1 MIARTLPYLMIAIIM
16 AVAVLPA
23 KAAVEI
29 GKPAPA
35 ISATDIHGN
44 EFNLDNHKGKIV
56 VLEWFNKGCPYVQK
70 FYDSGNMQK
79 YQKDAAEQD
88 IAWVTV
94 ISSAEGK
101 QGYVTEEEGLTDLE
115 HYEAAPTTLI
125 RDVSGEIGKAYDAKT
140 TPHMFVIDTDG
151 NVAYA
156 GAIDSN
162 SSANPDTIEG
172 AENYVIAAI
181 DALQAGEPV
190 ETTTTSPYGCSVKL
204 ITAHSYI
211 NKKCRAHIK
220 AWHFL

>member
-1 MIARTLPYLMIAIIM
+1 MIARTLPYLMVALIMAIAIF
-16 AVAVLPA
+16 PA

-44 EFNLDNHKGKIV
+44 EFNLDDHKGKIV
-56 VLEWFNKGCPYVQK
+56 VLEWFNKGCPFVQK
-70 FYDSGNMQK
+70 HYDSGNMQK
-79 YQKDAAEQD
+79 LQKNAAAQNVK
-88 IAWVTV
+88 WVTI

-101 QGYVTEEEGLTDLE
+101 QGYVTTEEALADIKTFGAE
-115 HYEAAPTTLI
+115 PTTLI

-140 TPHMFVIDTDG
+140 TPHMFVIDADG

-172 AENYVIAAI
+172 AENYVTAAI
-181 DALQAGEPV
+181 DALQAGEAV
-190 ETTTTSPYGCSVKL
+190 ETATTSPYGCAVK
-204 ITAHSYI
+204 Y
-211 NKKCRAHIK
+211 
-220 AWHFL
+220 